1 MSPVTGHVIERSPTV
16 TIRSRTPVAAS
27 RPPPATYPRIA
38 RVSAKSAP
46 SSWTSSGRNPAAMIA
61 TAPSPPLTRPSVGFP
76 ARRRWTRSEPHAHAR
91 GTTITTPSTWHCIVT
106 MAPMPLAIHHRAWPD
121 RRAITAPA
129 YARAEAAGIR
139 FGFQMNVDSSMPA
152 GEIAARSPAAAPA
165 SGPPTSRA
173 SHHVAATAAIP
184 NSAISPVT
192 TTGSAEEITAAG
204 ASR

>member
-1 MSPVTGHVIERSPTV
+1 
-16 TIRSRTPVAAS
+16 
-27 RPPPATYPRIA
+27 
-38 RVSAKSAP
+38 
-46 SSWTSSGRNPAAMIA
+46 
-61 TAPSPPLTRPSVGFP
+61 
-76 ARRRWTRSEPHAHAR
+76 
-91 GTTITTPSTWHCIVT
+91 
-106 MAPMPLAIHHRAWPD
+106 MAPTPLAIHHRALPD
-121 RRAITAPA
+121 RRAMTVAA

-184 NSAISPVT
+184 NNAISPVT